1 MKTKSFAARIKSVG
15 TTDDED
21 SGEFEALVSV
31 FGNVD
36 HYGEVVMPGAFKAS
50 LAQWKDRGDPIPVI
64 WSHQWADPFSHL
76 GIVKSA
82 EETEKGL
89 LIKGFISPEERAEN
103 PTAAQVYKLLK
114 SRRVTQFSF
123 GFDVDEA
130 GEGERTEGEK
140 KSWVYELRK
149 LSLHEVGPCLL
160 GVNPDTELLGVKA
173 QEQRKGAATLEDV
186 LDLQKQILERLRATA
201 ATPAAI
207 QTTTTEPGGG
217 EQSSTEETQTVN
229 ETEQPRVADDSSADG
244 SQIPAGTTSTLL
256 IDLAFAEAE
265 AEDI

>member
-89 LIKGFISPEERAEN
+89 LIKGFISPEERAE
-103 PTAAQVYKLLK
+103 K
-114 SRRVTQFSF
+114 SNRSP
-123 GFDVDEA
+123 G
-130 GEGERTEGEK
+130 
-140 KSWVYELRK
+140 
-149 LSLHEVGPCLL
+149 
-160 GVNPDTELLGVKA
+160 
-173 QEQRKGAATLEDV
+173 
-186 LDLQKQILERLRATA
+186 LQA
-201 ATPAAI
+201 P
-207 QTTTTEPGGG
+207 
-217 EQSSTEETQTVN
+217 
-229 ETEQPRVADDSSADG
+229 
-244 SQIPAGTTSTLL
+244 QIPTRHAVQLRVRRRRGR
-256 IDLAFAEAE
+256 
-265 AEDI
+265 